1 MIQFFKSQVYL
12 EIEEEYSE
20 VLEDIKLLKENYML
34 IRDNFDT
41 PSRFFREIAA
51 KLYDRLD

>member
-1 MIQFFKSQVYL
+1 MYL

-34 IRDNFDT
+34 IRDTFDT